1 MKPVMLSGCRAAAWP
16 AMPSDGHWLADPRE
30 HLREEHGVCRYICLV
45 PFALRRLWALNLFE
59 KNKKQTEARKRDFF
73 FSPPLPPTQIWESGL
88 LCIGFSFELCDTST
102 SRSHLGPYMLHE
114 VENVKEKDGPRHL
127 RTRGGSG

>member
-30 HLREEHGVCRYICLV
+30 HLRQERGGCRYICLV

-73 FSPPLPPTQIWESGL
+73 FPHSPQLKSGNRDCSAQVFLLSYVTQA
-88 LCIGFSFELCDTST
+88 LC
-102 SRSHLGPYMLHE
+102 GP
-114 VENVKEKDGPRHL
+114 VWAPI
-127 RTRGGSG
+127 